1 MTPAHALSI
10 SDNCT
15 TPLPVISPFGVK
27 PTICY
32 VIPKIGKM
40 DFMRVVFPIR
50 HYKDEGFVERT
61 IEINEEDLPAIIEE
75 YLLAHGDFE
84 FDEIEI
90 VNKRPMNIWL
100 HAKCRKFIDPDEP
113 EEEQVSKAEAE
124 EEISGKYEDNNEPA

>member
-1 MTPAHALSI
+1 
-10 SDNCT
+10 
-15 TPLPVISPFGVK
+15 
-27 PTICY
+27 
-32 VIPKIGKM
+32 
-40 DFMRVVFPIR
+40 MRVVFPIR

-124 EEISGKYEDNNEPA
+124 ERYRASTKTTTSRPDYLSAVLHGM

>member
-1 MTPAHALSI
+1 
-10 SDNCT
+10 
-15 TPLPVISPFGVK
+15 
-27 PTICY
+27 
-32 VIPKIGKM
+32 
-40 DFMRVVFPIR
+40 MRVVFPIR

-113 EEEQVSKAEAE
+113 EKSRFQKRRLKRRYRASTKTTT
-124 EEISGKYEDNNEPA
+124 SRPDYLPAVLHGM